1 MKVKYF
7 YLCAAL
13 FALNSCTNEIIEDGF
28 VDKSN
33 TISFNSSTPKSRA
46 YTSGDVANTTKL
58 QEGNFG
64 VVGYSNN
71 ALYLGTTSKAAEQT
85 YADGNW
91 KYANADEIRYWP
103 NNNMDFYAY
112 FPFAATGDEFS
123 DVNNSDN
130 VMTITNNT
138 GNQDVL
144 FASALNQARQD
155 RVDLQFHHA
164 FSKIGGINIQIQ
176 NKDVTVEVKK
186 VELINTFTKGQVLVD
201 KEGKAS
207 YGNPTEHRAKDISPV
222 TITMANTYNVSETTY
237 KTLVDNNDNAYIFAT
252 NGTETNFVTN
262 YENSESLALEN
273 GYRPFYVKAKVNE
286 VAYYV
291 GLVKLNEDGKYELWG
306 EGEVGKLNDKG
317 LEIDTNGVSITT
329 STKQIEGVLVA
340 DTEAN
345 GGVKLVALSAKDN
358 VTGVETPEADG
369 KAVIYGTKGAVVVAG
384 ADGKVT
390 IFDAMGRKVK
400 TVDAKGVTT
409 IQMPAGYY
417 IVHTAETAKSVIVM

>member
-13 FALNSCTNEIIEDGF
+13 FALTSCTNEIIEDGF

-46 YTSGDVANTTKL
+46 YTSGDVANTTTL

-112 FPFAATGDEFS
+112 FPFAATGAEFS
-123 DVNNSDN
+123 ATKTSGT

-144 FASALNQARQD
+144 FASALDQPRQD

-164 FSKIGGINIQIQ
+164 FSKIGGINIQIK

-207 YGNPTEHRAKDISPV
+207 YGNPTEHRAKVMSSAV
-222 TITMANTYNVSETTY
+222 TITKANTFDASETY
-237 KTLVDNNDNAYIFAT
+237 ATLVDNNDNAYIFAT
-252 NGTETNFVTN
+252 NGTETNLVTGTN
-262 YENSESLALEN
+262 TALWDGTKTALTGSTTLEN
-273 GYRPFYVKAKVNE
+273 LGQVCLKLTCKVSTPSSITE
-286 VAYYV
+286 
-291 GLVKLNEDGKYELWG
+291 GKYYH
-306 EGEVGKLNDKG
+306 VGG
-317 LEIDTNGVSITT
+317 
-329 STKQIEGVLVA
+329 
-340 DTEAN
+340 
-345 GGVKLVALSAKDN
+345 
-358 VTGVETPEADG
+358 
-369 KAVIYGTKGAVVVAG
+369 AG
-384 ADGKVT
+384 ADAYGVMYIPISGSNITSINPNDANKEALLAGKRYTYNIIMENNVGFNEKGEAILLPILFETTTMDDWDDVTVT
-390 IFDAMGRKVK
+390 I
-400 TVDAKGVTT
+400 TL
-409 IQMPAGYY
+409 
-417 IVHTAETAKSVIVM
+417 

>member
-46 YTSGDVANTTKL
+46 YTSGDVANTTTL
-58 QEGNFG
+58 QEGEFG
-64 VVGYSNN
+64 VVGYSNH

-112 FPFAATGDEFS
+112 FPFAETGDVFS
-123 DVNNSDN
+123 NDNTSGN

-144 FASALNQARQD
+144 FASTLNQARVD
-155 RVDLQFHHA
+155 RVDLKFHHA
-164 FSKIGGINIQIQ
+164 FSKIKGINIQIQ

-201 KEGKAS
+201 VNGKAS
-207 YGNPTEHRAKDISPV
+207 YGTGTEHRAKDISPAV
-222 TITMANTYNVSETTY
+222 TITKANTYDASETY
-237 KTLVDNNDNAYIFAT
+237 ATLVDNNDNAYIFAT
-252 NGTETNFVTN
+252 NGTETNFVTGTGT
-262 YENSESLALEN
+262 ALWDGTKSALTGSTTLETL
-273 GYRPFYVKAKVNE
+273 GQVCLKLTCKVSTPSSTG
-286 VAYYV
+286 AYYHV
-291 GLVKLNEDGKYELWG
+291 GGAGADSYGVMYIPISGSKITSIDPNDADKTALLAGKRYTY
-306 EGEVGKLNDKG
+306 N
-317 LEIDTNGVSITT
+317 IIM
-329 STKQIEGVLVA
+329 
-340 DTEAN
+340 
-345 GGVKLVALSAKDN
+345 KDN
-358 VTGVETPEADG
+358 VGFDVNGDAILLPILFKSTSVDSWDDVT
-369 KAVIYGTKGAVVVAG
+369 
-384 ADGKVT
+384 VT
-390 IFDAMGRKVK
+390 I
-400 TVDAKGVTT
+400 TL
-409 IQMPAGYY
+409 
-417 IVHTAETAKSVIVM
+417 

>member
-1 MKVKYF
+1 MKAKYF

-33 TISFNSSTPKSRA
+33 TISFNSSTPKTRA
-46 YTSGDVANTTKL
+46 YVSGDVANTTTL

-64 VVGYSNN
+64 VVGYSNH

-112 FPFAATGDEFS
+112 FPFAETGDMFS
-123 DVNNSDN
+123 ADNTSGN

-144 FASALNQARQD
+144 FASVLDQARVD
-155 RVDLQFHHA
+155 RVDLKFHHA
-164 FSKIGGINIQIQ
+164 FSKIKGINIQIQ

-207 YGNPTEHRAKDISPV
+207 YGTRTEPRTKNISPAV
-222 TITMANTYNVSETTY
+222 TITQANTYDASEAY
-237 KTLVDNNDNAYIFAT
+237 ATLVDNDDNGYIFAT
-252 NGTETNFVTN
+252 NVTETNYVTGTGT
-262 YENSESLALEN
+262 ALWDGTKSALTRSTTLETL
-273 GYRPFYVKAKVNE
+273 GQVCLKLTCKVSTPIS
-286 VAYYV
+286 A
-291 GLVKLNEDGKYELWG
+291 GGKYYH
-306 EGEVGKLNDKG
+306 VGGADADDYGVMYIPITGSKITSVDP
-317 LEIDTNGVSITT
+317 NGANTT
-329 STKQIEGVLVA
+329 PLLAGKRYTYKIIM
-340 DTEAN
+340 
-345 GGVKLVALSAKDN
+345 KDN
-358 VTGVETPEADG
+358 VGFDENGEAILLPILFKSTSVDSWED
-369 KAVIYGTKGAVVVAG
+369 VT
-384 ADGKVT
+384 VT
-390 IFDAMGRKVK
+390 I
-400 TVDAKGVTT
+400 TL
-409 IQMPAGYY
+409 
-417 IVHTAETAKSVIVM
+417 

>member
-46 YTSGDVANTTKL
+46 YTSGDVAITTTL
-58 QEGNFG
+58 QTGNFG
-64 VVGYSNN
+64 VVGYSNH

-123 DVNNSDN
+123 ADNTSGN
-130 VMTITNNT
+130 VMTITNNS

-144 FASALNQARQD
+144 FASALDQARQD

-164 FSKIGGINIQIQ
+164 FSKIGGINIQIK
-176 NKDVTVEVKK
+176 NKDVTVEVNK

-201 KEGKAS
+201 KDGNAS
-207 YGNPTEHRAKDISPV
+207 YGTRTEHRAKDISPV
-222 TITMANTYNVSETTY
+222 TITMANTYTVSETTY

-252 NGTETNFVTN
+252 NGTETNLVTGTN
-262 YENSESLALEN
+262 TALWDGTNTSWAPGTTLEN
-273 GYRPFYVKAKVNE
+273 LGQVCLKLTCKVSTPSSIAE
-286 VAYYV
+286 
-291 GLVKLNEDGKYELWG
+291 GKYYH
-306 EGEVGKLNDKG
+306 VGSADSYGVMYIPISGSKITS
-317 LEIDTNGVSITT
+317 IDPS
-329 STKQIEGVLVA
+329 
-340 DTEAN
+340 
-345 GGVKLVALSAKDN
+345 
-358 VTGVETPEADG
+358 
-369 KAVIYGTKGAVVVAG
+369 G
-384 ADGKVT
+384 ADKTALLAGKRYTYNIIMENNVGFDEKGEAILLPILFKTTTMDDWDDVTVT
-390 IFDAMGRKVK
+390 I
-400 TVDAKGVTT
+400 TL
-409 IQMPAGYY
+409 
-417 IVHTAETAKSVIVM
+417 

>member
-46 YTSGDVANTTKL
+46 YTSGDVAYTTTL

-64 VVGYSNN
+64 VVGYSNK

-91 KYANADEIRYWP
+91 NYANAGEIRYWP

-112 FPFAATGDEFS
+112 FPFAATGDVFAN
-123 DVNNSDN
+123 DNNSGN
-130 VMTITNNT
+130 VMTITNET

-144 FASALNQARQD
+144 FASALDQARQD

-164 FSKIGGINIQIQ
+164 FSKIGGINIQIK
-176 NKDVTVEVKK
+176 NKDVTVEVNK
-186 VELINTFTKGQVLVD
+186 VELINTSTKGQVLVD

-207 YGNPTEHRAKDISPV
+207 YGTRSEHRAKDISPV

-237 KTLVDNNDNAYIFAT
+237 KTLVNNDDNAYIFAT
-252 NGTETNFVTN
+252 NGAEMNFVSGTN
-262 YENSESLALEN
+262 MALWDGTNTSWAPGTTLEN
-273 GYRPFYVKAKVNE
+273 LGQVCLKLTCKVSTPSSI
-286 VAYYV
+286 A
-291 GLVKLNEDGKYELWG
+291 GGKYYH
-306 EGEVGKLNDKG
+306 VGG
-317 LEIDTNGVSITT
+317 
-329 STKQIEGVLVA
+329 
-340 DTEAN
+340 
-345 GGVKLVALSAKDN
+345 
-358 VTGVETPEADG
+358 
-369 KAVIYGTKGAVVVAG
+369 AG
-384 ADGKVT
+384 ADAYGVMYIPITGSKITSIDPSEADKTALLAGKRYTYNIIMENNVGFDEKGEAILLPILFKTTTMDDWDDVTVT
-390 IFDAMGRKVK
+390 I
-400 TVDAKGVTT
+400 TL
-409 IQMPAGYY
+409 
-417 IVHTAETAKSVIVM
+417 